1 MNLYIII
8 ECIENKVS
16 ENKGIVLLFECEHIN
31 ELEYKKILKY
41 VSEYRRNKSE
51 RYNCYQDRVLSVIA
65 EFSLV
70 YLMKK
75 YFNLNSESYT
85 ILRQDRGKPYFAE
98 KGMPKFNMS
107 HTRNLVAV
115 LIADTE
121 IGIDVE
127 KIKNQTVESI
137 KRIMKF
143 AFTSD
148 ECKYIESRKEDQIK
162 CFYSIWTYKEAYC
175 KMTGQGLWLN
185 KKNECL
191 PGDIERYDFQFK
203 DYYINICGISGDNL
217 EIVVMDEKNITNMC
231 CCIEN

>member
-1 MNLYIII
+1 M
-8 ECIENKVS
+8 S
-16 ENKGIVLLFECEHIN
+16 ENKGIMLLFECDHIT
-31 ELEYKKILKY
+31 ESEYKKILKY

-98 KGMPKFNMS
+98 MGMPKFNMS

-115 LIADTE
+115 LVSDTE

-127 KIKNQTVESI
+127 NIKNETVDSI

-148 ECKYIESRKEDQIK
+148 ECNYIEEGKEDQIK
-162 CFYSIWTYKEAYC
+162 RFYDIWTSREAYC
-175 KMTGQGLWLN
+175 KMTGQGLWLY
-185 KKNECL
+185 KKKECL
-191 PGDIERYDFQFK
+191 PVDIDRYDFQFK

-217 EIVVMDEKNITNMC
+217 ETVVMDEKSITNMC
-231 CCIEN
+231 RCIEN

>member
-1 MNLYIII
+1 M
-8 ECIENKVS
+8 
-16 ENKGIVLLFECEHIN
+16 LLFECEHIA

-75 YFNLNSESYT
+75 YFYLNSESYT

-107 HTRNLVAV
+107 HTRNLVTV
-115 LIADTE
+115 LVSDTE

-127 KIKNQTVESI
+127 NIKNETVDSI

-148 ECKYIESRKEDQIK
+148 ECNYIEAGKDDQIRR
-162 CFYSIWTYKEAYC
+162 FYNIWTSREAYS

-185 KKNECL
+185 KECL
-191 PGDIERYDFQFK
+191 LVDLERYNFQFK

-217 EIVVMDEKNITNMC
+217 ETVVMDENSITNMC
-231 CCIEN
+231 RCIEN